1 MPEFTRLPKHFQ
13 PTHYDLTVHPNLKN
27 FSNFGKLKINLKI
40 DSSKI
45 TNNIIRI
52 HSSEIVI
59 ESAVFNGE
67 SSKNITYDVENEEA
81 HLEFFESGVE
91 FSHAVKDGNENLLE
105 ISYIDLGGF
114 VWWSSISFSIMVRY
128 SGLESN
134 LYRMGV
140 CFIIMAR
147 VVRAIW
153 ENCLATFTYSDFH
166 I

>member
-13 PTHYDLTVHPNLKN
+13 PTLYDLTVHPNLKN
-27 FSNFGKLKINLKI
+27 FTNFGKLKINLKI

-59 ESAVFNGE
+59 ESAVFNGQT
-67 SSKNITYDVENEEA
+67 SKNITYDVENEEA

-105 ISYIDLGGF
+105 ISYIDLGG
-114 VWWSSISFSIMVRY
+114 
-128 SGLESN
+128 L
-134 LYRMGV
+134 
-140 CFIIMAR
+140 
-147 VVRAIW
+147 
-153 ENCLATFTYSDFH
+153 
-166 I
+166 